1 MKRIVVDA
9 NDPSSE
15 DLMPAA
21 EALREGQVVAFPT
34 ETVYGLGAN
43 ALDAKA
49 VGRIFEAK
57 GRPPTNPLIVH
68 VASLD
73 DVSSVVREW
82 PDCAQ
87 QLAERFWPGPLTLV
101 LRKNALIPGIV
112 TAELETV
119 GVRIPRHP
127 VARRLIELAGVPVAA
142 PSANRYMGVSPT
154 TAEHVLKGLSN
165 EIDWVVDSGPT
176 EVGLES
182 TVLSLVGR
190 PRVLRLGMI
199 SVDTLKEVLPE
210 LDPYYDEVTEGVA
223 ASSPG
228 QARRHYAPEAKVIIG
243 DPELRKAFN
252 SPRVGVVGFS
262 RLEGGGLCRV
272 MPTDPDGYARELYD
286 ALHMMD
292 EAGCE
297 YIIVDP
303 PPTTA
308 KWQAIWDR
316 LRRATES
323 ES

>member
-1 MKRIVVDA
+1 MKRVIVDA
-9 NDPSSE
+9 TNPSSD
-15 DLMPAA
+15 DLMPVAD
-21 EALREGQVVAFPT
+21 ALRDGQVVAFPT

-43 ALDAKA
+43 AMDAAA
-49 VGRIFEAK
+49 VARIFEAK

-68 VASLD
+68 VASID
-73 DVSSVVREW
+73 DVMSVVREW
-82 PDCAQ
+82 PESAQ
-87 QLAERFWPGPLTLV
+87 RLAERFWPGPLTLV
-101 LRKNALIPGIV
+101 LRKNPLIPGIV
-112 TAELETV
+112 TADLDTV
-119 GVRIPRHP
+119 GVRVPRHP
-127 VARRLIELAGVPVAA
+127 VARRLIELAGVPLAA

-154 TAEHVLKGLSN
+154 TAEHVVKGLNN
-165 EIDWVVDSGPT
+165 EIKWVVDSGPA

-199 SVDTLKEVLPE
+199 SLESIQEVLPE
-210 LDPYYDEVTEGVA
+210 LEPYYDEVVEGVS

-252 SPRVGVVGFS
+252 SPRVGVVSFS
-262 RLEGGGLCRV
+262 RLEGGGLGRV
-272 MPTDPDGYARELYD
+272 MPRDPEGYARELYD

-297 YIIVDP
+297 TIIVEP

>member
-9 NDPSSE
+9 THPSM
-15 DLMPAA
+15 DVLKPAA
-21 EALREGQVVAFPT
+21 AALRDGQVVAFPT

-43 ALDAKA
+43 ALDATA
-49 VGRIFEAK
+49 VARIFEAK

-73 DVSSVVREW
+73 DVMSVVREW
-82 PDCAQ
+82 PESAQ
-87 QLAERFWPGPLTLV
+87 RLAERFWPGPLTLV
-101 LRKNALIPGIV
+101 LRKNSMIPGIV
-112 TAELETV
+112 TADLDTV
-119 GVRIPRHP
+119 GVRVPRHP

-154 TAEHVLKGLSN
+154 TADHVVKGLSN
-165 EIDWVVDSGPT
+165 EIQWVVDSGPT

-199 SVDTLKEVLPE
+199 SLEAIQEVLPE
-210 LDPYYDEVTEGVA
+210 LAPYYDEVVEGVS

-252 SPRVGVVGFS
+252 SPRVGVVSFS
-262 RLEGGGLCRV
+262 RLEGGGLGRV
-272 MPTDPDGYARELYD
+272 MPRDPDGYARELYD

-297 YIIVDP
+297 TIIVEP

>member
-9 NDPSSE
+9 NTPSSD

-21 EALREGQVVAFPT
+21 LALREGQVVAFPT

-43 ALDAKA
+43 ALDAEA
-49 VGRIFEAK
+49 VARIFEAK

-73 DVSSVVREW
+73 EVMTVVREW
-82 PDCAQ
+82 PDSAQ
-87 QLAERFWPGPLTLV
+87 RLAERFWPGPLTLV
-101 LRKNALIPGIV
+101 LRKNEMIPGIV
-112 TAELETV
+112 TAELDTV
-119 GVRIPRHP
+119 GVRVPKHP

-154 TAEHVLKGLSN
+154 TADHVVKGLRN
-165 EIDWVVDSGPT
+165 EIKWVVDSGPT

-199 SVDTLKEVLPE
+199 SVESIQEVLPE
-210 LDPYYDEVTEGVA
+210 LDPYYDEVVEGVSA
-223 ASSPG
+223 ASPG

-252 SPRVGVVGFS
+252 TPRIGVVSFS
-262 RLEGGGLCRV
+262 RLESGGLCRV
-272 MPTDPDGYARELYD
+272 MPRDPDGYARELYD

-297 YIIVDP
+297 TIIVEP